1 MRFGVMIFVTDRSI
15 GMAELARAAEER
27 GFDSLWVPEH
37 THIPTSRIT
46 PPPTGDAE
54 LPEQYRRCLD
64 PFVALTAAAAV
75 TSRLRVGTGICLV
88 AQREPLA
95 TAKAVASLD
104 LVSGGRFNFG
114 IGFGWNRDEIEHH
127 GIEFSKRRDVA
138 REHVLAMQRLWADD
152 EAAFAGDHVRF
163 TPSWSWPKPVQ
174 QPWPPIL
181 LGGAAGPRLFSHI
194 AEYGD
199 GWMPIGGSGLTR
211 AIPELRRAVEEAGRD
226 PSGLQVITFG
236 SIPDP
241 GKLQHFDDIGVAEV
255 ILQLPSAPRDPV
267 LSALDGHAQAL
278 SEL

>member
-1 MRFGVMIFVTDRSI
+1 
-15 GMAELARAAEER
+15 
-27 GFDSLWVPEH
+27 
-37 THIPTSRIT
+37 
-46 PPPTGDAE
+46 
-54 LPEQYRRCLD
+54 
-64 PFVALTAAAAV
+64 
-75 TSRLRVGTGICLV
+75 
-88 AQREPLA
+88 
-95 TAKAVASLD
+95 
-104 LVSGGRFNFG
+104 
-114 IGFGWNRDEIEHH
+114 
-127 GIEFSKRRDVA
+127 
-138 REHVLAMQRLWADD
+138 MQRLWADD

-211 AIPELRRAVEEAGRD
+211 AIPELRRAVEETGRD